1 MPVSWKLFNSIAAA
15 VFVVFSLLQWNDLD
29 PMVYDDPS
37 IADAIAWGVFYA
49 FIAVLFTL
57 VMLRRLPRW
66 ILVVGVVICLAQLVR
81 TAPGLWENLTGD
93 QAFNMAQGSMSAD
106 DARIELSRE
115 FFGALLAL
123 VSVGI
128 VALENTRLAKLR
140 GDRQNP

>member
-29 PMVYDDPS
+29 PVVYDDPS

-49 FIAVLFTL
+49 FIAVLFAL
-57 VMLRRLPRW
+57 VLVRHLPRW
-66 ILVVGVVICLAQLVR
+66 LLAVGVVVCLAQLGR
-81 TAPGLWENLTGD
+81 TAPGLWENITGD
-93 QAFNMAQGSMSAD
+93 RAFNITQGSMSAN

-128 VALENTRLAKLR
+128 VAFENTRLAKLR
-140 GDRQNP
+140 GDQQTP